1 MTRGGPME
9 IALFILM
16 ALAAADLFTTVILL
30 TVVAFEYRRL
40 RKEARAAGQPM
51 PSAAG
56 QFGCLFAF
64 AAAGLIGLYGT
75 AWLLWTD

>member
-1 MTRGGPME
+1 ME

-30 TVVAFEYRRL
+30 AVVSLEYRRL
-40 RKEARAAGQPM
+40 RKEARAAGEPM

-56 QFGCLFAF
+56 QLGCLFAL
-64 AAAGLIGLYGT
+64 ALLGLAVLYGT
-75 AWLLWTD
+75 AWFLFIK

>member
-1 MTRGGPME
+1 ME
-9 IALFILM
+9 TALFILM
-16 ALAAADLFTTVILL
+16 ALAAADLFTTLILL

-40 RKEARAAGQPM
+40 RREAKAAGEPM

-64 AAAGLIGLYGT
+64 ALLGLVVLYGT
-75 AWLLWTD
+75 AWFLFIE